1 MDISVS
7 SKESHFFEQT
17 KSQLAMSSIKPFR
30 AIRYNAEKIKDL
42 GKVMCPP
49 YDVISQDERE
59 DFAARSPYNFVHV
72 ILPKDAL
79 PKAPPA
85 GQRFPAGKSLSAGGE
100 EEEEDRYQRAKR
112 IFSEWRNG
120 SILIQDEKPAIYF
133 YKQEY
138 KSCGQKYSRL
148 GFISLMHLRDGEE
161 SRVKPHENTHA
172 HAVEDRFKLWR
183 GLNANLSCIFVCYS
197 DRQKKIEKI
206 FTKKVLAQQ
215 PLADI
220 VDDDGVGHRL
230 WRLDDMAIIDEIN
243 ASIGGQHLFIADG
256 HHRYRVAQEL
266 RRQKLA
272 KMTQKP
278 AGDEPFNYVMTYF
291 TNLDSRDL
299 QILPMHRIVKSFPV
313 ELGILPVGS
322 LWEEEFFRID
332 RLPNKD
338 ELLIPLARA
347 GKNEHAFGLYT
358 KGGVRLLRLRNKLLV
373 DKFIKE
379 GSREYKHLDATIL
392 KHFVFDKAGIR
403 SEDIIYTKD
412 FDEVIS
418 MVDQGQAAAGFIM
431 NPVQIAQLQ
440 AIALNGEK
448 MPPKT
453 TYFYPKV
460 LSGLT
465 IYTMD

>member
-1 MDISVS
+1 MDIFIP
-7 SKESHFFEQT
+7 SKESHEQA
-17 KSQLAMSSIKPFR
+17 KNRVAMSSIKPFR
-30 AIRYNAEKIKDL
+30 AIRYNTEKIKDL

-49 YDVISQDERE
+49 YDVISQEERE
-59 DFAARSPYNFVHV
+59 EFAARSPHNFAHV
-72 ILPKDAL
+72 ILPKDA
-79 PKAPPA
+79 PPI
-85 GQRFPAGKSLSAGGE
+85 GSLRE
-100 EEEEDRYQRAKR
+100 EEYRYKRAKR
-112 IFSEWRNG
+112 IFSEWRND

-138 KSCGQKYSRL
+138 KSLGQKYSRL

-183 GLNANLSCIFVCYS
+183 SLNANLSCIFVCYS

-215 PLADI
+215 PLVDI

-230 WRLDDMAIIDEIN
+230 WRLDDMAVIDEIN
-243 ASIGGQHLFIADG
+243 ASIGDQHLFIADG

-278 AGDEPFNYVMTYF
+278 TGDEPFNYVMTYF
-291 TNLDSRDL
+291 TNMDSRDL
-299 QILPMHRIVKSFPV
+299 QILPMHRIVRSIPSD
-313 ELGILPVGS
+313 LGIL
-322 LWEEEFFRID
+322 EECFRID
-332 RLPNKD
+332 RLPNKG

-418 MVDQGQAAAGFIM
+418 VVDQGQAAAGFIM
-431 NPVQIAQLQ
+431 NPVPIAQLQ

-465 IYTMD
+465 VYTMD

>member
-1 MDISVS
+1 MDISIS
-7 SKESHFFEQT
+7 SKESHEQT
-17 KSQLAMSSIKPFR
+17 KSRVAMSSIKPFQ
-30 AIRYNAEKIKDL
+30 AIRYNTEKIKDL

-49 YDVISQDERE
+49 YDVISPEERE
-59 DFAARSPYNFVHV
+59 EFAARSLNNFVHI
-72 ILPKDAL
+72 ILPKDT
-79 PKAPPA
+79 P
-85 GQRFPAGKSLSAGGE
+85 
-100 EEEEDRYQRAKR
+100 EEDRYKRAKR
-112 IFSEWRNG
+112 IFSEWRNN

-138 KSCGQKYSRL
+138 KALGQRYSRL
-148 GFISLMHLRDGEE
+148 GFISLMHLSDGEE
-161 SRVKPHENTHA
+161 SKVKPHENTHA

-183 GLNANLSCIFVCYS
+183 NLNADLSCIFVCYS

-215 PLADI
+215 PLVDI

-230 WRLDDMAIIDEIN
+230 WRLDDMALINEIN
-243 ASIGGQHLFIADG
+243 ASIGDQHLFIADG

-278 AGDEPFNYVMTYF
+278 TGDEPFNYVMTYF
-291 TNLDSRDL
+291 TNMDSRDL
-299 QILPMHRIVKSFPV
+299 QILPMHRIVKSFPSD
-313 ELGILPVGS
+313 LNAL
-322 LWEEEFFRID
+322 EEYFRID
-332 RLPNKD
+332 RLPNKG

-379 GSREYKHLDATIL
+379 GSKDYKHLDATIL

-431 NPVQIAQLQ
+431 NPVQITQLQ

-465 IYTMD
+465 VYTMD